1 MAGNI
6 IPAIA
11 TTNAIIAG
19 LIVMQSLN
27 ILSRIHSTSNGG
39 PSTDSSSIPVRNVF
53 LRTDP
58 TKPLGSFLP
67 QHPDPTCSVCR
78 DVYIPF
84 KADVGKCTLGE
95 FVEDAVKDW
104 LGSAEFEGQGEGEDV
119 EWTVF
124 EGGRLL
130 ADPDFDD
137 NLGRTLDDLGVGRGK
152 ILTVRDED
160 TKYRPVHFCV
170 CQPWVSNIYY
180 RVCQKGL
187 IINTIIIGTPKPQ
200 KPIPSLTKNP
210 QSRSLPPNLELPLVN
225 LPKNPRLSNT
235 SPPTPRPRIC
245 LV

>member
-1 MAGNI
+1 MGSCKRLSARVLAFPDTPLSFDKDDDDTLDFVLATANLRATAYGIPNKTRFQVKGKLLIAHAGKKILISAVEMAGNI

-27 ILSRIHSTSNGG
+27 ILSRIHSTSNG
-39 PSTDSSSIPVRNVF
+39 DSSNDSSDVPVRNVF

-58 TKPLGSFLP
+58 TKPLGSFVP

-84 KADVGKCTLGE
+84 KADVGKCTLGQ
-95 FVEDAVKDW
+95 FVEDVVKGW
-104 LGSAEFEGQGEGEDV
+104 LGSAEFEGEGEGEDV

-130 ADPDFDD
+130 ADPDFED
-137 NLGRTLDDLGVGRGK
+137 NFERTLEDLRVARGK

-160 TKYRPVHFCV
+160 TNYRPVHFCV
-170 CQPWVSNIYY
+170 CQP
-180 RVCQKGL
+180 
-187 IINTIIIGTPKPQ
+187 
-200 KPIPSLTKNP
+200 
-210 QSRSLPPNLELPLVN
+210 
-225 LPKNPRLSNT
+225 
-235 SPPTPRPRIC
+235 
-245 LV
+245 

>member
-1 MAGNI
+1 M
-6 IPAIA
+6 
-11 TTNAIIAG
+11 
-19 LIVMQSLN
+19 
-27 ILSRIHSTSNGG
+27 
-39 PSTDSSSIPVRNVF
+39 
-53 LRTDP
+53 
-58 TKPLGSFLP
+58 
-67 QHPDPTCSVCR
+67 
-78 DVYIPF
+78 
-84 KADVGKCTLGE
+84 
-95 FVEDAVKDW
+95 
-104 LGSAEFEGQGEGEDV
+104 

-187 IINTIIIGTPKPQ
+187 IINTIIIGTPKRQ